1 MLISREDTKE
11 ILNYAI
17 ATGQIKMKTLKT
29 RRNHNNDVNLR
40 WKIASGSMITILD
53 SSPIDYK
60 WVNKNE
66 LQ

>member
-29 RRNHNNDVNLR
+29 RRINNDVTSR

-53 SSPIDYK
+53 TSPIDYK

-66 LQ
+66 LH